1 MVTFLFPLLLA
12 AGLTAQEPEK
22 VGPGVTPPVPIYK
35 VEPSYTQEA
44 KEAKLEGTV
53 VLSIVIEADGAP
65 SQVKVLKHRLYYRE
79 TQAESTDDLGLG
91 TKAVECIGQ
100 WKFRPAAKEGKPIAV
115 QATVEMTFRLL

>member
-53 VLSIVIEADGAP
+53 VLSIVIEADGSP
-65 SQVKVLKHRLYYRE
+65 SQVKVLKHRLCYRE
-79 TQAESTDDLGLG
+79 TQTEAVDDLGLG
-91 TKAVECIGQ
+91 AKAVECIAQ
-100 WKFRPAAKEGKPIAV
+100 WKFRPGLKEGKPVAV
-115 QATVEMTFRLL
+115 EAKVEINFRLL